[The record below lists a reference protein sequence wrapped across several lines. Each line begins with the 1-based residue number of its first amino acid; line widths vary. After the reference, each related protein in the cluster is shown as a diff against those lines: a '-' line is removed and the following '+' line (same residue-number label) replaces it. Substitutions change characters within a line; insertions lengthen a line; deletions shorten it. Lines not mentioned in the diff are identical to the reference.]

1 MNLRI
6 NCVTLQY
13 YVFRIATGNIFWK
26 QMLQYKEFHIYWD
39 RDDEG
44 RKYVVSYGGTGLRLC
59 ERRWPVTQLECL
71 ALLTGIKEYHVYL
84 AGRPFSV
91 YTDHLSRK
99 YLQSLKV
106 SANNRLARWAL
117 ALQPYTFEINY
128 KEGNKLTAAGR
139 LSRRP
144 YENTKVDEDDDE

>member
-1 MNLRI
+1 M
-6 NCVTLQY
+6 
-13 YVFRIATGNIFWK
+13 
-26 QMLQYKEFHIYWD
+26 
-39 RDDEG
+39 
-44 RKYVVSYGGTGLRLC
+44 
-59 ERRWPVTQLECL
+59 TQLECL

-91 YTDHLSRK
+91 YTDHLSLK

-128 KEGNKLTAAGR
+128 KEGKKLTAADG

-144 YENTKVDEDDDE
+144 YENTNVNDDEELAEDSFITEITPDLFETVTSSKQKKTRRQNRDLITSLEEGSDEAEDRSNFVMDITQTQDRQI